1 MIRSTQSFDHK
12 IWSDFKIGQLV
23 QNEFNK
29 MQLLEYTK
37 LREYSEYLMNK
48 NFQDIKT
55 SLNKIRK
62 SINGYSFYILNST
75 NNYIINLNLITHQI
89 EIKRSI

>member
-1 MIRSTQSFDHK
+1 M
-12 IWSDFKIGQLV
+12 V

-29 MQLLEYTK
+29 MQLLEYEK

-89 EIKRSI
+89 EIKRSIWCYIYIWLN

>member
-1 MIRSTQSFDHK
+1 M
-12 IWSDFKIGQLV
+12 V

-29 MQLLEYTK
+29 MQLLEYEK